1 VIDPLAIARA
11 IHLAAT
17 TVAAGMIFFELVIA
31 RPAFGSRTAK
41 AGGLY
46 FTTLHRWIWVALA
59 LTAVSGFAWAL
70 LVAAEIS
77 NGSTAQVLADGTLA
91 KLLTETRFGQ
101 VWLWRGACLFATALL
116 LLSKD
121 RRAGWIRLISASAF
135 LSAIACVGHSGAQ
148 LGAIGWLQLGAD
160 VAHLLAAGLW
170 LGSLPGLALLLASRE
185 FAKSSTATRRFSSFG
200 ILAVVTLLLTGL
212 FNTYLLTDGITS
224 LPDSAYGR
232 LLLLKVAVFAGMVA
246 LATINR
252 CYWTPKLPGRP
263 AVLAIRRHSTIE
275 AAMGLAVL
283 VIVGLLGTLPPPAH
297 AHLHASTGDE
307 GTFVHIH
314 DSRGMAEVRLV
325 PGVPGQND
333 AEIRL
338 MQEDFSPLT
347 AKSVELRLS
356 LPGQP
361 AIAAQATAVGDG
373 LWRVPGLAL
382 PAAGVWTVVVVIG
395 RQDIAPLA
403 LDGPIVVDPGS
414 AQKSE

>member
-1 VIDPLAIARA
+1 
-11 IHLAAT
+11 
-17 TVAAGMIFFELVIA
+17 
-31 RPAFGSRTAK
+31 
-41 AGGLY
+41 
-46 FTTLHRWIWVALA
+46 
-59 LTAVSGFAWAL
+59 
-70 LVAAEIS
+70 
-77 NGSTAQVLADGTLA
+77 
-91 KLLTETRFGQ
+91 
-101 VWLWRGACLFATALL
+101 
-116 LLSKD
+116 
-121 RRAGWIRLISASAF
+121 
-135 LSAIACVGHSGAQ
+135 
-148 LGAIGWLQLGAD
+148 
-160 VAHLLAAGLW
+160 
-170 LGSLPGLALLLASRE
+170 
-185 FAKSSTATRRFSSFG
+185 
-200 ILAVVTLLLTGL
+200 
-212 FNTYLLTDGITS
+212 
-224 LPDSAYGR
+224 
-232 LLLLKVAVFAGMVA
+232 
-246 LATINR
+246 
-252 CYWTPKLPGRP
+252 
-263 AVLAIRRHSTIE
+263 VLAIRRHSTIE
-275 AAMGLAVL
+275 AAIGLAVL
-283 VIVGLLGTLPPPAH
+283 VIVGVLGTLPPPAH